1 MLGENG
7 TGKTTFIRMLAGALD
22 PDEGANEL
30 PRYHVRYEG
39 GAVVFWH
46 PFWSWWC
53 RALDC
58 LGGCSHVSLHN
69 TLHPHYACHTS
80 TTRVQC

>member
-39 GAVVFWH
+39 GAVVVWH
-46 PFWSWWC
+46 PFWSWRC

-58 LGGCSHVSLHN
+58 LGAYGHVALHDTLRTSHAFH
-69 TLHPHYACHTS
+69 AS
-80 TTRVQC
+80 TTRVQ